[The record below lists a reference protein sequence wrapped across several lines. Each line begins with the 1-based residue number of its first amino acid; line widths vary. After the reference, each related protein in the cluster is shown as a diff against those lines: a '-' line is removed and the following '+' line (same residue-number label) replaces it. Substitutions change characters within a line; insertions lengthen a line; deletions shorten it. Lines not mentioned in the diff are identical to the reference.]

1 MIRRPPRS
9 TLFPYTT
16 LFRSANRT
24 FIHIVDLGEFASATG
39 ALQLPIPPLAP
50 NPKLDFL
57 APLIN
62 LVAINPISGPVQD
75 SREFIV
81 GWQTQSLAYPSK
93 IRPLL
98 QIPAQS
104 QKCYIE
110 SPQHI
115 VLLSMGT

>member
-1 MIRRPPRS
+1 
-9 TLFPYTT
+9 L
-16 LFRSANRT
+16 
-24 FIHIVDLGEFASATG
+24 E
-39 ALQLPIPPLAP
+39 
-50 NPKLDFL
+50 FL

-104 QKCYIE
+104 LPSDEDISFLQTLKVKFGFPLKLGWQK
-110 SPQHI
+110 
-115 VLLSMGT
+115 GTTFKFTPTLDFQS